1 MISLLLLLLRLIGDK
16 DVNSLSCFST
26 RSDLLSS
33 MLRQIT
39 PRSFASFE
47 RNSCKCKGGG
57 ETTSNVPFSFIVLSI
72 SFPFRG
78 AKTLKEMSTLSS
90 SIGTSFASATAKKN
104 SAPFTFS
111 SRLLSFLLA
120 VVVIIIRFAA
130 TLTASL
136 LASMPINL
144 NRTFRF
150 LALSRSDT
158 TSESSESFSPNTNH
172 LEIFSNQY
180 PSPHPMSAIVQNTT
194 PSASSSLSSFLLL
207 FFSSACS
214 ARARFFA
221 SNFFRRGPT
230 LKPQLLFPSS
240 G

>member
-1 MISLLLLLLRLIGDK
+1 MISLLLLLSLRLLLSIGDK

-47 RNSCKCKGGG
+47 RNSCKCKGDG
-57 ETTSNVPFSFIVLSI
+57 ETTRNVPFSFIVLSI

-111 SRLLSFLLA
+111 SKILSSSLA

-158 TSESSESFSPNTNH
+158 TSSFSPNTNH

-180 PSPHPMSAIVQNTT
+180 PSPHPMSAIVTKTT
-194 PSASSSLSSFLLL
+194 SSASSSSFLLL
-207 FFSSACS
+207 FFISSACS

-230 LKPQLLFPSS
+230 LKPLLVFPSS

>member
-47 RNSCKCKGGG
+47 RNSCKCKGDG

-111 SRLLSFLLA
+111 SKILSSLLA
-120 VVVIIIRFAA
+120 ALVVIIIRFAA

-158 TSESSESFSPNTNH
+158 TSSFSPNTNH

-180 PSPHPMSAIVQNTT
+180 PSPHPMSAIVTKTT
-194 PSASSSLSSFLLL
+194 SSASSSFLLL
-207 FFSSACS
+207 FFISSACS

>member
-1 MISLLLLLLRLIGDK
+1 MISLLLLLSLRLLLSIGDK

-26 RSDLLSS
+26 RSDLLAS

-47 RNSCKCKGGG
+47 RSSCKCKGDG

-90 SIGTSFASATAKKN
+90 SIGTSFASATVKKN
-104 SAPFTFS
+104 SALFTFS
-111 SRLLSFLLA
+111 SKILSSLLA

-158 TSESSESFSPNTNH
+158 TSSFSPNTNH

-180 PSPHPMSAIVQNTT
+180 PSPHPMSAIVTKTT
-194 PSASSSLSSFLLL
+194 SSASSSFLLL
-207 FFSSACS
+207 FFISSACS

-230 LKPQLLFPSS
+230 LKPLLLFPSS

>member
-1 MISLLLLLLRLIGDK
+1 MISLLLLLSLRLLLSIGDK

-47 RNSCKCKGGG
+47 RNSCKCKGDG
-57 ETTSNVPFSFIVLSI
+57 ETTSNVPFFFIVLSI

-111 SRLLSFLLA
+111 SKILLSSLA

-158 TSESSESFSPNTNH
+158 TSSFSPNTNH

-180 PSPHPMSAIVQNTT
+180 PSPHPMSAIVTKTT
-194 PSASSSLSSFLLL
+194 SSASSSFLLL
-207 FFSSACS
+207 FFISSACS

-230 LKPQLLFPSS
+230 LKPLLLFPSS